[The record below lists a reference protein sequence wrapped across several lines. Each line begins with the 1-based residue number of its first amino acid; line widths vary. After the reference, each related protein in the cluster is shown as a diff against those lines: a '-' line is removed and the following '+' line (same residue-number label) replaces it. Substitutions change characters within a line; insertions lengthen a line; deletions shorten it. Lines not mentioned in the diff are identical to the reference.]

1 MRIKDVI
8 AFTLFA
14 FYSNLLA
21 VIIFFSHFFTDK
33 IKQICQKQDP
43 KMFWERSGTDV
54 LLTPALKYSEV
65 G

>member
-21 VIIFFSHFFTDK
+21 VIIFFSHFLQIKLNRYVKNK
-33 IKQICQKQDP
+33 IRRC
-43 KMFWERSGTDV
+43 FGR
-54 LLTPALKYSEV
+54 EV
-65 G
+65 GPMSC